1 MRVLIAEDEPVSRR
15 LMESMLHR
23 WGYTVLSAKD
33 GFEALQ
39 ILQQADA
46 PKLAVIDWMM
56 PGIDGLQLCQKI
68 REVKS
73 DAYTYILFLTAKN
86 TPADV
91 IEGLEAGADDY
102 LIKPFDPQEL
112 RGRLRTGTRILHLM
126 DQLLTTQDK
135 LRSLASHDGLTGLW
149 NHSAIL
155 EMLRHELSRAD
166 RHNSSVGVVLFDL
179 DHFKIVND
187 TYGHLTG
194 DHVLTEIAH
203 VARSL
208 TRPYDAVG
216 RYGGEEFLVVLPG
229 CDQLTAVSHAER
241 LRTAI
246 SRAVVKASDEQEV
259 RVTASFGITV
269 AACESFAT
277 GDALIET
284 ADTALY
290 RAKEAGRNQV
300 NFLETVELTRAARS
314 SACAL
319 DLAKGDSSNLNNC
332 YRN

>member
-1 MRVLIAEDEPVSRR
+1 MKVLIAEDEPVSRHM
-15 LMESMLHR
+15 MESMLRR
-23 WGYTVLSAKD
+23 WDYQVLVATD

-46 PKLAVIDWMM
+46 PKLAVVDWMM
-56 PGIDGLQLCQKI
+56 PGIDGIQLCQKI

-73 DAYTYILFLTAKN
+73 DAYTYVLFLTAKH
-86 TPADV
+86 TQADV
-91 IEGLEAGADDY
+91 VVGLEAGADDY
-102 LIKPFDPQEL
+102 LTKPFDPQEL
-112 RGRLRTGTRILHLM
+112 RGRLRTGERILHLM
-126 DQLLTTQDK
+126 DQLLTTREK

-155 EMLRHELSRAD
+155 EMLSHELSRAD

-179 DHFKIVND
+179 DYFKKVND

-229 CDQLTAVSHAER
+229 CDPLTAVSHAER

-246 SRAVVKASDEQEV
+246 SHAVVKASDEQEV
-259 RVTASFGITV
+259 QVTASFGVTV
-269 AACESFAT
+269 AGRQSVSSI
-277 GDALIET
+277 DALIEA

-300 NFLETVELTRAARS
+300 NFMETVELGSAAS
-314 SACAL
+314 DPPPVGTL
-319 DLAKGDSSNLNNC
+319 
-332 YRN
+332 